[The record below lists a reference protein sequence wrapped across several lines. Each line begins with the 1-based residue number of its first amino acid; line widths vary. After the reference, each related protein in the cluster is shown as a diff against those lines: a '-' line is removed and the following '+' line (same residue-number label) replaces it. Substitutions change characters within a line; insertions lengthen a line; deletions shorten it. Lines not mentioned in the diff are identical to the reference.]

1 MSIVTTGINVA
12 EPVVPAVAMPVVRLI
27 VGILAVP
34 ATVKVEDVTEVTVP
48 TLIDPPRLV
57 EVPLMVIALFVRD
70 ALAMLD
76 KVLVAPLIDLFV
88 KTCEPVSVATVESM
102 AIVTGEE
109 PLNEVPD
116 SPVPMVKVLVVLAVT
131 VVEPPKDTELPFIV
145 IALLANCAL
154 LTVPLK
160 AVVGMVVDDVIALA
174 PFPYR

>member
-1 MSIVTTGINVA
+1 MVVERVIAGVVVA
-12 EPVVPAVAMPVVRLI
+12 VATVPARPFAD
-27 VGILAVP
+27 
-34 ATVKVEDVTEVTVP
+34 TTEALVTVP

-57 EVPLMVIALFVRD
+57 EVPLMVIALFVSD

-116 SPVPMVKVLVVLAVT
+116 SPVPIVKVLVVLAVT
-131 VVEPPKDTELPFIV
+131 VVEPPKDTELPFIE
-145 IALLANCAL
+145 IAL
-154 LTVPLK
+154 
-160 AVVGMVVDDVIALA
+160 
-174 PFPYR
+174 

>member
-1 MSIVTTGINVA
+1 
-12 EPVVPAVAMPVVRLI
+12 MPEVKLI
-27 VGILAVP
+27 VGTAEVP

-48 TLIDPPRLV
+48 TLIVPPRLV

-70 ALAMLD
+70 ALAILD

-88 KTCEPVSVATVESM
+88 KTWDPVSVATVESM

-116 SPVPMVKVLVVLAVT
+116 SPVPIVKVLVVLAVT

-154 LTVPLK
+154 LIVPLK

-174 PFPYR
+174 PLPYI